1 MGVQRKVVK
10 NGNGVD
16 YPKKG
21 DNVTMEYTGNL
32 YDKSAGEAK
41 DYRGDQ
47 YVQDIVKQSFKI
59 RLIRVIKVRQLCW
72 SRCFHNGYRGRKGH

>member
-1 MGVQRKVVK
+1 MGVQRKVVR
-10 NGNGVD
+10 NGNGLD

-32 YDKSAGEAK
+32 YDKAAGEAK

-47 YVQDIVKQSFKI
+47 YVQSITRLSFDI
-59 RLIRVIKVRQLCW
+59 RLIRVIKVR
-72 SRCFHNGYRGRKGH
+72 